1 MWIPIEGAD
10 IDVGKIETA
19 VGGAGG
25 RATADDVQKVY
36 DATSSC
42 STVPEIVE
50 TTGLAA
56 DIVDECISTLKTL
69 GLVAEESG
77 GRMCNVEAA
86 CSLCRQFDRIRKI
99 CD

>member
-19 VGGAGG
+19 VDGAGG
-25 RATADDVQKVY
+25 RATANDVQRVY
-36 DATSSC
+36 YATSSC
-42 STVPEIVE
+42 STVPEIAE
-50 TTGLAA
+50 TTGLA
-56 DIVDECISTLKTL
+56 VDVVNECISTLKTL

-86 CSLCRQFDRIRKI
+86 CALCRQFDKIKKI